1 MLIHSSTGD
10 HAGSPPGSSPSSS
23 ILSDLPPPHKK
34 RRISMSSLSG
44 EEGDGDDDD
53 EEPLAT
59 RMAQQQQSP
68 TKSPKKPTAGK
79 TAKSAP
85 TGRMP
90 TTTGKTNGFVEP
102 EPRIKIEDKMDDA
115 QLDRLA
121 TGVPVDSETTAVSLC
136 DSPIS
141 PLNELTLI
149 CLMSSHQSKPKKLL
163 R

>member
-1 MLIHSSTGD
+1 
-10 HAGSPPGSSPSSS
+10 
-23 ILSDLPPPHKK
+23 
-34 RRISMSSLSG
+34 MSSLSG

-53 EEPLAT
+53 EEPLAA
-59 RMAQQQQSP
+59 RVAQQSP
-68 TKSPKKPTAGK
+68 SKSPKKPTAGK

-90 TTTGKTNGFVEP
+90 TSTTGQTNGFVEP

-136 DSPIS
+136 DPPFCLRSS
-141 PLNELTLI
+141 AD
-149 CLMSSHQSKPKKLL
+149 LMSI
-163 R
+163 